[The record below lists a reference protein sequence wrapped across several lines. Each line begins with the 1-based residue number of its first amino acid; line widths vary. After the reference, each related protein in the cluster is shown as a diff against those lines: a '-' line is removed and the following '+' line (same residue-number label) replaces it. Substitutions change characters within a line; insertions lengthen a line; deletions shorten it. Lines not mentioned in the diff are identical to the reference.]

1 MHKLFDQILLHE
13 SFNHTFMHVC
23 MHGLAETEAEKEIGV
38 ELTLDDDVV
47 IGEDFIM
54 KATITNKGAA
64 TK

>member
-1 MHKLFDQILLHE
+1 
-13 SFNHTFMHVC
+13 

-54 KATITNKGAA
+54 KTTITNKGAA